1 MLLIIDTQ
9 YSENYGAHDWDGEG
23 ACPQYW
29 KQKGGSS
36 YKVSG
41 VPTSCSLDDLHGLAI
56 DALMY
61 IDDCSSVDV
70 LGVKFVEDGWM
81 SWYENSQ
88 LEYDGSITFPEPTMT
103 FKELL
108 QKAAP
113 SKALQKEM
121 MESI

>member
-9 YSENYGAHDWDGEG
+9 YSENYAAHDWDGEG
-23 ACPQYW
+23 ICPQGW

-36 YKVSG
+36 YKVSD

-61 IDDCSSVDV
+61 IDDYASVDV
-70 LGVKFVEDGWM
+70 IGVRFEEDGWM

-88 LEYDGSITFPEPTMT
+88 MEYDGSIIFPEPTMT
-103 FKELL
+103 FRELL

-113 SKALQKEM
+113 SRALQKEM

>member
-23 ACPQYW
+23 RCPQYW
-29 KQKGGSS
+29 KHKGGSS
-36 YKVSG
+36 YKVSD
-41 VPTSCSLDDLHGLAI
+41 VPTSCSLDDLHGLAV

-61 IDDCSSVDV
+61 IDDYASIDV
-70 LGVKFVEDGWM
+70 LGVRFEEDGYLTQ
-81 SWYENSQ
+81 YEKSQ
-88 LEYDGSITFPEPTMT
+88 LEYEGSIVFAEPTMT

-113 SKALQKEM
+113 SRALQKEM
-121 MESI
+121 MESV